1 MESRQAPAPIE
12 LLVEL
17 RDVVK
22 IHRDGA
28 VRALDGVS
36 LKIPAGQSLSIVG
49 PSGCGKSTLLNMIGA
64 LDAPTSGEIRFRG
77 VPLTAI
83 RDPDRLR
90 AREIGFVFQTFY
102 LLPNLTARE
111 NVQMPMFG
119 DGRSDTARVERAETL
134 LALVGLADRAG
145 HLPSQLSIGQRQRV
159 AIARA
164 LANEPALIL
173 ADEPTGN
180 LDSANSLRL
189 WQQLGELA
197 STQTVTDIMVT
208 HEPAAAAHC
217 QRVFVLGDGLLKG
230 EFEVT
235 DRDPA
240 GVASRYQQLGR

>member
-12 LLVEL
+12 PLVEL

-49 PSGCGKSTLLNMIGA
+49 PSGCGKSTLLNRIGA

-173 ADEPTGN
+173 ADEPTGS
-180 LDSANSLRL
+180 LDSRSGAEVMDLLGRL
-189 WQQLGELA
+189 HAEHGTTL
-197 STQTVTDIMVT
+197 VVVT
-208 HEPAAAAHC
+208 H
-217 QRVFVLGDGLLKG
+217 D
-230 EFEVT
+230 T
-235 DRDPA
+235 
-240 GVASRYQQLGR
+240 GVAARAERVIRMLDGKIVADGVSG